1 MQHRRIAL
9 LELVQK
15 HARHRDIMEFIQP
28 LVTLLLTDYT
38 TEKQVQSLMSYLLQ
52 VGETDDIEALITSL
66 ASSVPKHEDTL
77 MTIAEQLRQQGEQRG
92 RQEGIQLGEAR
103 GRQEGRQETLNEMA
117 RKMMLN
123 GMDQQA
129 IMDVTGLSKDELAQ
143 LSH

>member
-1 MQHRRIAL
+1 MAG

-15 HARHRDIMEFIQP
+15 HARHRDIMDFLEP

-38 TEKQVQSLMSYLLQ
+38 TDKQVQSLMSYLLQ
-52 VGETDDIEALITSL
+52 VGETNNLEALITSL

-92 RQEGIQLGEAR
+92 RREGIQLGEAR
-103 GRQEGRQETLNEMA
+103 GRQETLNEMA

>member
-1 MQHRRIAL
+1 
-9 LELVQK
+9 
-15 HARHRDIMEFIQP
+15 
-28 LVTLLLTDYT
+28 
-38 TEKQVQSLMSYLLQ
+38 LQ
-52 VGETDDIEALITSL
+52 VGETNNLEALITSL

-92 RQEGIQLGEAR
+92 IQRGRQEGIQEGRQEGRQEGIQLGEQR
-103 GRQEGRQETLNEMA
+103 GRQETLNEMA

>member
-1 MQHRRIAL
+1 MDF
-9 LELVQK
+9 LE
-15 HARHRDIMEFIQP
+15 P

-38 TEKQVQSLMSYLLQ
+38 TDKQVQSLMSYLLQ
-52 VGETDDIEALITSL
+52 VGETNNLEALITSL

-92 RQEGIQLGEAR
+92 ELR
-103 GRQEGRQETLNEMA
+103 GRQEGRQEALKEMA

-123 GMDQQA
+123 GMDQQS
-129 IMDVTGLSKDELAQ
+129 ITDVTGLTQDEIAQ